1 MISVK
6 SLKLVNEKNVKYDF
20 QKITTPKNIYDVMQK
35 IGATQKA
42 QEYMYILCLDIKNCI
57 NCIANVGIG
66 SINTAIADKRTVFQ
80 YMYLTNSTKMIL
92 VHNHP
97 SGDTTPSVQD
107 IETTN
112 KINEICKILDF
123 QLLDHIIISDGS
135 YTSLKEE
142 GVF

>member
-1 MISVK
+1 MKRKEFKENLFAALDNDVDGIS
-6 SLKLVNEKNVKYDF
+6 YD
-20 QKITTPKNIYDVMQK
+20 
-35 IGATQKA
+35 
-42 QEYMYILCLDIKNCI
+42 E
-57 NCIANVGIG
+57 
-66 SINTAIADKRTVFQ
+66 
-80 YMYLTNSTKMIL
+80 KMIL

>member
-66 SINTAIADKRTVFQ
+66 SINTAIADKRTMFQ

-97 SGDTTPSVQD
+97 SGNVEPSKAD
-107 IETTN
+107 
-112 KINEICKILDF
+112 KILTS
-123 QLLDHIIISDGS
+123 QLLEIGNLHGIPIIDHLIIGKDKYYSFFENGDI
-135 YTSLKEE
+135 
-142 GVF
+142 